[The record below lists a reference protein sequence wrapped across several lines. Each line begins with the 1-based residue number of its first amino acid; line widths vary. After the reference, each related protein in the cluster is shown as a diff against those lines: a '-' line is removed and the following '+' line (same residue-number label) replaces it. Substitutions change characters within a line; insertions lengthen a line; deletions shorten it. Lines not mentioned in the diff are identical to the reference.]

1 MIMEHEL
8 VWGLPVIGYLFLAGL
23 GAGALV
29 TSASLLLRGKDNP
42 DFFRLARYGAVL
54 SIPTV
59 ALGTALLVLELGSFQ
74 SGHWFRWINLY
85 TVINLSP
92 MSIGSWLLILYFAI
106 AAPYVYT
113 FLVPNSHSQDRFFD
127 LRKNL
132 AYPCIA
138 LGIGVAVYTGVLL
151 GAMPARPLWNSP
163 ILALLFLIS
172 AISTGIASVMISD
185 WIAEKIGTAKWCA
198 ENLGWDRE
206 RDSSGKA
213 SAEYLLASTDTIFIG
228 FEILV
233 IFLYFM
239 YAHLTVGDV
248 RMSIKVFEIGG
259 ALTTHFWVGVVL
271 VGLMIPV
278 ILEIQKILPRLLGNG
293 PYVHS
298 GAVVFVVP
306 VMVLIGGFILRYVIV
321 VGGQLAKL
329 AGI

>member
-1 MIMEHEL
+1 MDHEL
-8 VWGLPVIGYLFLAGL
+8 IWGLPVIGYLFLAGL

-29 TSASLLLRGKDNP
+29 TSTSLLLRGKNNP
-42 DFFRLARYGAVL
+42 DYFRLARYGAVL

-74 SGHWFRWINLY
+74 SGFWFKWINLY

-92 MSIGSWLLILYFAI
+92 MSLGSWLLILYFAI

-113 FLVPNSHSQDRFFD
+113 FLVPNSHSEDRFAS
-127 LRKNL
+127 LRRNL

-172 AISTGIASVMISD
+172 AISTGIASVLLSD
-185 WIAEKIGTAKWCA
+185 WIAAKTGSAKWCA

-213 SAEYLLASTDTIFIG
+213 NAEYLLASTDTIFIG
-228 FEILV
+228 FEIMV

>member
-1 MIMEHEL
+1 MEHEL
-8 VWGLPVIGYLFLAGL
+8 IWGLPVIGYLFLAGL

-29 TSASLLLRGKDNP
+29 TSTSLLLRGKDNP

-74 SGHWFRWINLY
+74 SGHWFKWINLY

-92 MSIGSWLLILYFAI
+92 MSLGSWLLILYFAI

-113 FLVPNSHSQDRFFD
+113 FLVPNSHSRDRYSS
-127 LRKNL
+127 LRKTL
-132 AYPCIA
+132 AYPCIV

-172 AISTGIASVMISD
+172 AISTGIASVIVSD
-185 WIAEKIGTAKWCA
+185 WIAAKMGTAKWCA
-198 ENLGWDRE
+198 EHLGWDRE
-206 RDSSGKA
+206 RDASGKA
-213 SAEYLLASTDTIFIG
+213 NPEYLLASTDIVFIG

-248 RMSIKVFEIGG
+248 RASIQVFEFGG
-259 ALTTHFWVGVVL
+259 ALGGYFWFGVVL
-271 VGLMIPV
+271 FGLAIPG
-278 ILEIQKILPRLLGNG
+278 IWELLKILPRLLGSG

-298 GAVVFVVP
+298 G
-306 VMVLIGGFILRYVIV
+306 VMVVVIPAMVIVGGFLLRYVIV
-321 VGGQLAKL
+321 VGGQIAKL